1 MGGDRLVKTRS
12 GFVSNSSSSSFVVAI
27 KDCSKTSTRI
37 KIEVEIDLANYSRN
51 NMINSVED
59 LLTYY
64 INELCM
70 DLEEIKS
77 SKTYQKC
84 KKAIEAG
91 KIILMGSFSSES
103 GEPLEA
109 MLCEYGLNSTCK
121 DSNIE
126 IIEGEGGY

>member
-1 MGGDRLVKTRS
+1 MKTRS

-27 KDCSKTSTRI
+27 KDRSKTSTRI
-37 KIEVEIDLANYSRN
+37 KIEVTIDLKDYATPR
-51 NMINSVED
+51 NMIDSVED
-59 LLTYY
+59 LLVYFTRDCY
-64 INELCM
+64 M
-70 DLEEIKS
+70 TAEETIASEK
-77 SKTYQKC
+77 YQKC

-103 GEPLEA
+103 GDCEEV